1 MKFRPGFPGT
11 VPCYAGYQGRC
22 ANPGEQERGFS
33 ERYNLI
39 MSNDEP
45 LPVEFDELLAAEFD
59 YIAQTAAQA
68 TEDRARVSSFYLIA
82 VGSLVAAMFGTQFL
96 EMKSLPLTLNLMFSG
111 LFLLLT
117 LLGTST
123 IMQLARL
130 RSAWYESMLAM
141 NQLKDYMIKENK
153 TLAKAFRWQSSSLP
167 PKYRTSSVS
176 FYQAM
181 EVALIS
187 GLMLGA
193 SVFFFFQAFFRIG
206 VLHWIMTAVIFGL
219 TIFLQLRMYKRILT

>member
-1 MKFRPGFPGT
+1 
-11 VPCYAGYQGRC
+11 
-22 ANPGEQERGFS
+22 
-33 ERYNLI
+33 

-82 VGSLVAAMFGTQFL
+82 VGSLIAAMFGTQFL
-96 EMKSLPLTLNLMFSG
+96 GMTSLPAAINLMFSG

-130 RSAWYESMLAM
+130 RAAWYESMLAM
-141 NQLKDYMIKENK
+141 NQLKDYMIGENQP
-153 TLAKAFRWQSSSLP
+153 LAKAFRWQSSTLP

-176 FYQAM
+176 YYQAM

-193 SVFFFFQAFFRIG
+193 SMFFLVHAFFTVGIAHWIAFTIVG
-206 VLHWIMTAVIFGL
+206 VLTMYF
-219 TIFLQLRMYKRILT
+219 QLSTYRRILK

>member
-1 MKFRPGFPGT
+1 MP
-11 VPCYAGYQGRC
+11 
-22 ANPGEQERGFS
+22 
-33 ERYNLI
+33 
-39 MSNDEP
+39 NDESP
-45 LPVEFDELLAAEFD
+45 PVEFDELLAAEFD

-82 VGSLVAAMFGTQFL
+82 VGSLIAAMFGTQFL
-96 EMKSLPLTLNLMFSG
+96 DLKASLPMTVNLMFSG

-130 RSAWYESMLAM
+130 RAAWYESMLAM
-141 NQLKDYMIKENK
+141 NQLKDYMISENK
-153 TLAKAFRWQSSSLP
+153 PLAKAFRWQSSSLP
-167 PKYRTSSVS
+167 PKYKPNSVS
-176 FYQAM
+176 YFQAL

-193 SVFFFFQAFFRIG
+193 SMFFFLQAFFQIG
-206 VLHWIMTAVIFGL
+206 LFHWIISILIGIFAMF
-219 TIFLQLRMYKRILT
+219 IQLRIYRQILK

>member
-1 MKFRPGFPGT
+1 
-11 VPCYAGYQGRC
+11 
-22 ANPGEQERGFS
+22 
-33 ERYNLI
+33 
-39 MSNDEP
+39 MSDDEP

-82 VGSLVAAMFGTQFL
+82 VGSLIAAMFGTQFL
-96 EMKSLPLTLNLMFSG
+96 DMKPLPKTVNLMFSG

-130 RSAWYESMLAM
+130 RAAWYESMLAM
-141 NQLKDYMIKENK
+141 NQLKDYMINENK
-153 TLAKAFRWQSSSLP
+153 PLAKAFRWQSSTLP
-167 PKYRTSSVS
+167 PKYKSNSVS
-176 FYQAM
+176 YYQAL

-187 GLMLGA
+187 GLMFGA
-193 SVFFFFQAFFRIG
+193 ALFFFLQAFFRTG
-206 VLHWIMTAVIFGL
+206 LLHGIISILTGGL
-219 TIFLQLRMYKRILT
+219 TIYLQLRIYRRILK